1 MVLVARWFLT
11 LCPISSQFGKPAYLG
26 RLKDRA
32 RLQMVV
38 EMDISE
44 TTLRSADIPSRVFH
58 GVQIAFS
65 RFLRRNWPPEAKQ
78 ILAADHSRICGQ
90 RRRALEPCLA
100 AGRFVARLS

>member
-32 RLQMVV
+32 RLQMVF

-58 GVQIAFS
+58 GVHIAFS
-65 RFLRRNWPPEAKQ
+65 R
-78 ILAADHSRICGQ
+78 RISSSQ
-90 RRRALEPCLA
+90 LA
-100 AGRFVARLS
+100 AGSETNFGCRP